1 MAKQPEVTAATK
13 KAFVDAFCLLYLQSP
28 IEKITI
34 QEITRKAGY
43 NRSTF
48 YQYFKDA
55 YDLLNYLEDEIIAS
69 IKETLNKNL
78 GQIDFTESFIQS
90 FSNLQQETQRYAE
103 VLLCNPQN
111 TKFILRAKDTLMPLM
126 LHHFKISENDEK
138 AIYILEFYLA
148 GVISIAS
155 RWFSDR
161 QKISIEEIGL
171 LIHTLLTEG
180 VLSALGSK
188 HKEQNDH

>member
-55 YDLLNYLEDEIIAS
+55 YDLLNYLEDEIIRS
-69 IKETLNKNL
+69 ITETLEINL
-78 GQIDFTESFIQS
+78 GKIDFTESFIQS
-90 FSNLQQETQRYAE
+90 FSSLQQETQRYAE